1 MDCSNT
7 QRCRGIKSILQYK
20 QDGQNCKFLGTFLGK
35 TNFLELSWEF
45 LGLKIRFPI
54 LSWKYLSFTVLIL
67 IRDQVSASWQSRNC
81 SSILQNHQDGEICN
95 FLGTFSDLSWEFPGL
110 KIWFLETPW
119 KELSFLLRI
128 LIRDQRSSSL
138 ERSAYRRIQAV
149 DAASTSA

>member
-7 QRCRGIKSILQYK
+7 QRCRGIESILQYK
-20 QDGQNCKFLGTFLGK
+20 VKIANFLELSWEK

-45 LGLKIRFPI
+45 LGFKIRFPI

-81 SSILQNHQDGEICN
+81 SSILQNHRDGEICN
-95 FLGTFSDLSWEFPGL
+95 FPGTFLGLSWEFSGL

-119 KELSFLLRI
+119 KELSFAPRI
-128 LIRDQRSSSL
+128 LIRGQRSSSL